1 MKKELELLQGVMR
14 ENGVAICIV
23 PTNDFHGSEY
33 INEYFRSRQ
42 FISGFTG
49 SAGTLVVC
57 EDSAYLWTDGR
68 YFLQASLQLKE
79 SGIELMKTGEPG
91 VPEIDEFLEKNLK
104 QGDVLAFDGRVL
116 ACRIGDKYKQIADKC
131 GAITKFDLDLPDLVW
146 TERPKLLGNSIWALP
161 ETSYGETFEEKLAR
175 VRKSMTKSSVNYH
188 LITGLEENAWLYNL
202 RGSDV
207 DRSPIFF
214 SFTLI
219 TPDSIRLYKFGDDFD
234 DLLKE
239 KGVTVKSYLD
249 IFEDIK
255 LLPNEAT
262 VLADFDAA
270 SYSLIKSI
278 PAPCKIVD
286 GLSPA
291 SVFKSVKNHIEIA
304 ATKEAHMYDGIAM
317 VNFIYWLKNTVKKQS
332 LTEISASDHL
342 ESLRRAQPGFIDLSF
357 DTIAGYMSNGAIIH
371 YSATP
376 ESDTS
381 LEANGFILVDSG
393 GQYLKGTTDITRTI
407 ALGALTDKM
416 KEYYTAVLRG
426 HLDLAMAKFKAGT
439 TGCDLDYL
447 ARKALQE
454 IGLDYN
460 HGTGH
465 GVGHVLSVHEGP
477 QRISK
482 LPNKYKLEP
491 GMITSDEP
499 GVYIEGEFGIRIEN
513 EILCKEADGNA
524 DELYFEMLTLCPYE
538 PEAII
543 LEMLT
548 EDERNYLNEYHRT
561 VYSKLAP
568 LLEPEVRNWLR
579 KVTAPL

>member
-104 QGDVLAFDGRVL
+104 EGDVLAFDGRVL

-161 ETSYGETFEEKLAR
+161 ETSYGEPFEEKLAR
-175 VRKSMTKSSVNYH
+175 VREAMTKSSVNYH

-219 TPDSIRLYKFGDDFD
+219 TPDSITLYKFGDDFD

-255 LLPNEAT
+255 LLPNEAA

-286 GLSPA
+286 GISPA
-291 SVFKSVKNHIEIA
+291 SVFKSVKNHMEIA

-538 PEAII
+538 PDAII
-543 LEMLT
+543 SERLT
-548 EDERNYLNEYHRT
+548 EEERTYLNDYHKM

>member
-161 ETSYGETFEEKLAR
+161 ETSYGEPFEEKLAR
-175 VRKSMTKSSVNYH
+175 VREAMTKSSVNYH

-286 GLSPA
+286 GISPA

-538 PEAII
+538 PDAII
-543 LEMLT
+543 SERLT
-548 EDERNYLNEYHRT
+548 EEERSYLNDYHKM

>member
-14 ENGVAICIV
+14 ENGVAICVV

-91 VPEIDEFLEKNLK
+91 VLEIDEFLEKNLK

-161 ETSYGETFEEKLAR
+161 ETSYGEPFEEKLAR
-175 VRKSMTKSSVNYH
+175 VREAMTKSSVNYH

-239 KGVTVKSYLD
+239 KGVTIKSYLD

-286 GLSPA
+286 GISPA

-538 PEAII
+538 PDAII
-543 LEMLT
+543 SERLT
-548 EDERNYLNEYHRT
+548 EEERSYLNDYHKM

>member
-104 QGDVLAFDGRVL
+104 EGDVLAFDGRVL

-161 ETSYGETFEEKLAR
+161 ETSYGEPFEEKLAR
-175 VRKSMTKSSVNYH
+175 VREAMTKSSVNYH

-219 TPDSIRLYKFGDDFD
+219 TPDSITLYKFGDDFD

-255 LLPNEAT
+255 LLPNEAA

-286 GLSPA
+286 GISPT
-291 SVFKSVKNHIEIA
+291 SVFKSVKNHMEIA

-376 ESDTS
+376 ESDTA

-538 PEAII
+538 PDAII
-543 LEMLT
+543 SERLT
-548 EDERNYLNEYHRT
+548 EEERTYLNDYHKM

>member
-1 MKKELELLQGVMR
+1 MKKELELLQGVMH

-161 ETSYGETFEEKLAR
+161 ETSYGEPFEEKLAR
-175 VRKSMTKSSVNYH
+175 VREAMTKSSVNYH

-219 TPDSIRLYKFGDDFD
+219 TPDSIRLYKFGNDFD

-278 PAPCKIVD
+278 PAPCKTVD

-317 VNFIYWLKNTVKKQS
+317 VNFIYWLKNTVSKQS

-482 LPNKYKLEP
+482 LPSKYDFKS

-538 PEAII
+538 PDAII
-543 LEMLT
+543 SERLT
-548 EDERNYLNEYHRT
+548 EEERSYLNGYHKM

-579 KVTAPL
+579 NVTAPL

>member
-1 MKKELELLQGVMR
+1 MKKALELLQAVMR
-14 ENGVAICIV
+14 EHGVAICIV

-68 YFLQASLQLKE
+68 YFLQASIQLE
-79 SGIELMKTGEPG
+79 GSGIELMKTGEPG
-91 VPEIDEFLEKNLK
+91 VPEIEEFLEKNLN

-131 GAITKFDLDLPDLVW
+131 GAITKFDIDLPGLVW
-146 TERPKLLGNSIWALP
+146 TDRPRLSGNRIWALP
-161 ETSYGETFEEKLAR
+161 ETSYGESFEEKL
-175 VRKSMTKSSVNYH
+175 VRLRDEMAKRSVDYH

-219 TPDSIRLYKFGDDFD
+219 SPDSVTLYKFGEDFD

-239 KGVTVKSYLD
+239 NGVTVKHYLD

-255 LLPNEAT
+255 NLPDNAT

-278 PAPCKIVD
+278 PASCKITD
-286 GLSPA
+286 DLSPV
-291 SVFKSVKNHIEIA
+291 SMFKSIKNCAEIA
-304 ATKEAHMYDGIAM
+304 ATREAHMYDGLAM
-317 VNFIYWLKNTVKKQS
+317 VNFIYWLKNTVGKQA

-342 ESLRRAQPGFIDLSF
+342 ESLRSAQPGFVDLSF

-371 YSATP
+371 YGATP
-376 ESDTS
+376 ESDTA
-381 LEANGFILVDSG
+381 LEADGFMLVDSG

-407 ALGALTDKM
+407 ALGSLTDKM

-426 HLDLAMAKFKAGT
+426 HLDLAMAKFKVGT
-439 TGCDLDYL
+439 TGYDLDPL

-482 LPNKYKLEP
+482 VPNKYAIKP

-513 EILCKEADGNA
+513 EILCREADGNSG
-524 DELYFEMLTLCPYE
+524 ELYFEMLTLCPYE

-543 LEMLT
+543 AERLT
-548 EDERNYLNEYHRT
+548 EDEKSYLNEYHHM

-568 LLEPEVRNWLR
+568 LLDPEVREWLR
-579 KVTAPL
+579 NVTAAI

>member
-14 ENGVAICIV
+14 ENGVAICVV

-161 ETSYGETFEEKLAR
+161 ETSYGEPFEEKLAR
-175 VRKSMTKSSVNYH
+175 VREAMTKSSVNYH

-286 GLSPA
+286 ELSPA

-538 PEAII
+538 PDAII
-543 LEMLT
+543 SERLT
-548 EDERNYLNEYHRT
+548 EEERSYLNDYHKM

>member
-91 VPEIDEFLEKNLK
+91 VPEIGEFLEKNLK

-131 GAITKFDLDLPDLVW
+131 GAITKFDLDLPGLVW

-175 VRKSMTKSSVNYH
+175 VREAMTKSSVNYH

-219 TPDSIRLYKFGDDFD
+219 TPDSITLYKFGDDFD

-239 KGVTVKSYLD
+239 KDVTVKSYLD

-255 LLPNEAT
+255 LLPNEAA

-286 GLSPA
+286 GISPA
-291 SVFKSVKNHIEIA
+291 SVFKSVKNHMEIA

-317 VNFIYWLKNTVKKQS
+317 VNFIYWLKNTVSKQS

-376 ESDTS
+376 ESDTA

-447 ARKALQE
+447 ARKALHE

-482 LPNKYKLEP
+482 LPSKYDFKS

-543 LEMLT
+543 SERLT
-548 EDERNYLNEYHRT
+548 EEERSYLNGYHKM

>member
-14 ENGVAICIV
+14 ENGVAICVV

-161 ETSYGETFEEKLAR
+161 ETSYGEPFEEKLAR
-175 VRKSMTKSSVNYH
+175 VREAMTKSSVSYH

-219 TPDSIRLYKFGDDFD
+219 TPDSIRLYKFGNDFD

-278 PAPCKIVD
+278 PAPCKTVD

-482 LPNKYKLEP
+482 LPSKYDFKS

-538 PEAII
+538 PDAII
-543 LEMLT
+543 SERLT
-548 EDERNYLNEYHRT
+548 EEERSYLNGYHKM

-579 KVTAPL
+579 NVTAPL

>member
-42 FISGFTG
+42 FVSGFTG

-116 ACRIGDKYKQIADKC
+116 AFRIGDKYKQIADKC

-175 VRKSMTKSSVNYH
+175 VRKSMTKSSVKYH

-538 PEAII
+538 PDAII
-543 LEMLT
+543 PEMLT

-579 KVTAPL
+579 KVTAPF

>member
-14 ENGVAICIV
+14 ENGVAICVV

-175 VRKSMTKSSVNYH
+175 VREAMFKSSVNYH

-538 PEAII
+538 PDSII
-543 LEMLT
+543 SERLT
-548 EDERNYLNEYHRT
+548 EEERSYLNDYHKM

>member
-1 MKKELELLQGVMR
+1 MKKELELLQGAMR

-91 VPEIDEFLEKNLK
+91 VPEIGEFLEKNLK

-131 GAITKFDLDLPDLVW
+131 GAITKFDIDLPGLVW

-175 VRKSMTKSSVNYH
+175 VREAMTKSSVNYH

-202 RGSDV
+202 RGNDV

-219 TPDSIRLYKFGDDFD
+219 TPDSITLYKFGDDFD

-239 KGVTVKSYLD
+239 KDVTVKSYLD

-255 LLPNEAT
+255 LLPNEAA

-278 PAPCKIVD
+278 PASCKIVD
-286 GLSPA
+286 GISPT
-291 SVFKSVKNHIEIA
+291 SMFKSVKNHMEIA
-304 ATKEAHMYDGIAM
+304 ATKEAHMYDGLAM
-317 VNFIYWLKNTVKKQS
+317 VNFIYWLKNTVSKQS

-376 ESDTS
+376 ESDTA

-538 PEAII
+538 PDAII
-543 LEMLT
+543 SERLT
-548 EDERNYLNEYHRT
+548 EEERTYLNDYHKM

>member
-91 VPEIDEFLEKNLK
+91 VPEIDEFLEKKLK
-104 QGDVLAFDGRVL
+104 EGDVLAFDGRVL

-175 VRKSMTKSSVNYH
+175 VREAMIKSSVNYH

-219 TPDSIRLYKFGDDFD
+219 TPDSITLYKFGDDFD

-255 LLPNEAT
+255 LLPNEAA

-286 GLSPA
+286 GISPA
-291 SVFKSVKNHIEIA
+291 SVFKSVKNHMEIA

-407 ALGALTDKM
+407 ALGALTYKM

-538 PEAII
+538 PDAII
-543 LEMLT
+543 SERLT
-548 EDERNYLNEYHRT
+548 EEERSYLNDYHKM

>member
-14 ENGVAICIV
+14 EHGVAICIV

-49 SAGTLVVC
+49 SAGTLVIC

-68 YFLQASLQLKE
+68 YFLQASLQLKG

-91 VPEIDEFLEKNLK
+91 VPEIDEFLEKTLK
-104 QGDVLAFDGRVL
+104 RSDVLAFDGRVL
-116 ACRIGDKYKQIADKC
+116 ACRIGNKYKQIADKC
-131 GAITKFDLDLPDLVW
+131 GAITKFDMDLPGLVW

-175 VRKSMTKSSVNYH
+175 VRDAMKKSSVNYH

-219 TPDSIRLYKFGDDFD
+219 TLDSIRLYKFGDDFD

-270 SYSLIKSI
+270 SYSLIESI
-278 PAPCKIVD
+278 PAPCKIID
-286 GLSPA
+286 GISPA
-291 SVFKSVKNHIEIA
+291 SVFKSVKNHMEIA
-304 ATKEAHMYDGIAM
+304 ATKETHMYDGIAM
-317 VNFIYWLKNTVKKQS
+317 VNFIYWLKNTVSKQS

-342 ESLRRAQPGFIDLSF
+342 ESLRRVQPGFIDLSF

-376 ESDTS
+376 ESDTA

-407 ALGALTDKM
+407 ALGVLTDKM

-439 TGCDLDYL
+439 TGSDLDYL

-538 PEAII
+538 PDAII
-543 LEMLT
+543 SERLT
-548 EDERNYLNEYHRT
+548 EEERIYLNGYHKM

>member
-104 QGDVLAFDGRVL
+104 EGDVLAFDGRVL

-175 VRKSMTKSSVNYH
+175 VREAMIKSSVNYH

-219 TPDSIRLYKFGDDFD
+219 TPDSITLYKFGDDFD

-255 LLPNEAT
+255 LLPNEAA

-286 GLSPA
+286 GISPT
-291 SVFKSVKNHIEIA
+291 SVFKSVKNHMEIA

-482 LPNKYKLEP
+482 LPSKYDFKS

-499 GVYIEGEFGIRIEN
+499 GVYIEGEFGVRIEN

-538 PEAII
+538 PDAII
-543 LEMLT
+543 SERLT
-548 EDERNYLNEYHRT
+548 EEERSYLNDYHKM

>member
-116 ACRIGDKYKQIADKC
+116 AFRVGDKYKQIADKC

-175 VRKSMTKSSVNYH
+175 VRESMTKSSVKYH

-239 KGVTVKSYLD
+239 KGVTIKSYLD

-439 TGCDLDYL
+439 TGHDLDYL

-538 PEAII
+538 PDAII
-543 LEMLT
+543 PEMLT

>member
-161 ETSYGETFEEKLAR
+161 ETSYGEPFEEKLAR
-175 VRKSMTKSSVNYH
+175 VREAMTKSSVNYH

-239 KGVTVKSYLD
+239 KGVTIKSYLD

-286 GLSPA
+286 GISPA
-291 SVFKSVKNHIEIA
+291 SVFKSVKNHMEIA

-317 VNFIYWLKNTVKKQS
+317 VNFIYWLKNTVSKQS

-376 ESDTS
+376 ESDTA

-407 ALGALTDKM
+407 ALGALTYKM

-439 TGCDLDYL
+439 TGHDLDYL

-513 EILCKEADGNA
+513 EILCKQAKGNKNM
-524 DELYFEMLTLCPYE
+524 LCFEMLTLCPYE

-543 LEMLT
+543 PEMLT
-548 EDERNYLNEYHRT
+548 EDERNYLNEYHHT

-568 LLEPEVRNWLR
+568 LLNPEIRDWLR
-579 KVTAPL
+579 TVTAAI

>member
-332 LTEISASDHL
+332 LTEISASGHL

-482 LPNKYKLEP
+482 LPSKYDFKS

-499 GVYIEGEFGIRIEN
+499 GVYIEGEFGVRIEN

-538 PEAII
+538 PDAII
-543 LEMLT
+543 SERLT
-548 EDERNYLNEYHRT
+548 EEERSYLNDYHKM

>member
-14 ENGVAICIV
+14 ENGVAICVV

-161 ETSYGETFEEKLAR
+161 ETSYGEPFEEKLAR
-175 VRKSMTKSSVNYH
+175 VREAMTKSSVNYH

-286 GLSPA
+286 GISPA

-538 PEAII
+538 PDSII
-543 LEMLT
+543 SERLT
-548 EDERNYLNEYHRT
+548 EEERSYLNDYHKMI
-561 VYSKLAP
+561 YSKLAP

>member
-14 ENGVAICIV
+14 ENGVAICVV

-175 VRKSMTKSSVNYH
+175 VREAMIKSSVNYH

-219 TPDSIRLYKFGDDFD
+219 TPDSITLYKFGDDFD

-255 LLPNEAT
+255 LLPNDAA

-286 GLSPA
+286 GISPT
-291 SVFKSVKNHIEIA
+291 SVFKSVKNHMEIA

-538 PEAII
+538 PDAII
-543 LEMLT
+543 SERLT
-548 EDERNYLNEYHRT
+548 EEERSYLNDYHKM

>member
-57 EDSAYLWTDGR
+57 EDSTYLWTDGR

-161 ETSYGETFEEKLAR
+161 ETSYGEPFEEKLAR
-175 VRKSMTKSSVNYH
+175 VREAMTKSSVNYH

-219 TPDSIRLYKFGDDFD
+219 TPDSITLYKFGDDFD

-376 ESDTS
+376 ES
-381 LEANGFILVDSG
+381 
-393 GQYLKGTTDITRTI
+393 
-407 ALGALTDKM
+407 
-416 KEYYTAVLRG
+416 
-426 HLDLAMAKFKAGT
+426 
-439 TGCDLDYL
+439 
-447 ARKALQE
+447 
-454 IGLDYN
+454 
-460 HGTGH
+460 
-465 GVGHVLSVHEGP
+465 
-477 QRISK
+477 
-482 LPNKYKLEP
+482 
-491 GMITSDEP
+491 
-499 GVYIEGEFGIRIEN
+499 
-513 EILCKEADGNA
+513 
-524 DELYFEMLTLCPYE
+524 
-538 PEAII
+538 
-543 LEMLT
+543 
-548 EDERNYLNEYHRT
+548 
-561 VYSKLAP
+561 
-568 LLEPEVRNWLR
+568 
-579 KVTAPL
+579 VT

>member
-1 MKKELELLQGVMR
+1 
-14 ENGVAICIV
+14 
-23 PTNDFHGSEY
+23 
-33 INEYFRSRQ
+33 
-42 FISGFTG
+42 
-49 SAGTLVVC
+49 
-57 EDSAYLWTDGR
+57 
-68 YFLQASLQLKE
+68 
-79 SGIELMKTGEPG
+79 
-91 VPEIDEFLEKNLK
+91 
-104 QGDVLAFDGRVL
+104 
-116 ACRIGDKYKQIADKC
+116 
-131 GAITKFDLDLPDLVW
+131 
-146 TERPKLLGNSIWALP
+146 
-161 ETSYGETFEEKLAR
+161 
-175 VRKSMTKSSVNYH
+175 
-188 LITGLEENAWLYNL
+188 
-202 RGSDV
+202 
-207 DRSPIFF
+207 
-214 SFTLI
+214 
-219 TPDSIRLYKFGDDFD
+219 
-234 DLLKE
+234 
-239 KGVTVKSYLD
+239 
-249 IFEDIK
+249 
-255 LLPNEAT
+255 
-262 VLADFDAA
+262 
-270 SYSLIKSI
+270 
-278 PAPCKIVD
+278 
-286 GLSPA
+286 
-291 SVFKSVKNHIEIA
+291 
-304 ATKEAHMYDGIAM
+304 
-317 VNFIYWLKNTVKKQS
+317 
-332 LTEISASDHL
+332 
-342 ESLRRAQPGFIDLSF
+342 
-357 DTIAGYMSNGAIIH
+357 MSNGAIIH

-513 EILCKEADGNA
+513 EILCKKADGNA

-538 PEAII
+538 PDSII
-543 LEMLT
+543 SERLT
-548 EDERNYLNEYHRT
+548 EEERSYLNDYHKM

>member
-14 ENGVAICIV
+14 ENGVAICVV

-161 ETSYGETFEEKLAR
+161 ETSYGEPFEEKLAR
-175 VRKSMTKSSVNYH
+175 VREAMTKSSVNYH

-219 TPDSIRLYKFGDDFD
+219 TPDSIRLYKFGNDFD

-278 PAPCKIVD
+278 PAPCKIV
-286 GLSPA
+286 GGISPT
-291 SVFKSVKNHIEIA
+291 SVFKSVKNHMEIA
-304 ATKEAHMYDGIAM
+304 ATKEAHMYDGLAM
-317 VNFIYWLKNTVKKQS
+317 VNFIYWLKNTVSKQS

-376 ESDTS
+376 ESDTA

-482 LPNKYKLEP
+482 LPNKYKLEA

-543 LEMLT
+543 SERLT
-548 EDERNYLNEYHRT
+548 EEERTYLNGYHKM

>member
-104 QGDVLAFDGRVL
+104 EGDVLAFDGRVL

-161 ETSYGETFEEKLAR
+161 ETSYGEPFEEKLAR
-175 VRKSMTKSSVNYH
+175 VREAMIKSSVNYH

-219 TPDSIRLYKFGDDFD
+219 TPDSITLYKFGDDFD

-255 LLPNEAT
+255 LLPNEAA

-407 ALGALTDKM
+407 ALGALTYKM

-538 PEAII
+538 PDAII
-543 LEMLT
+543 SERLT
-548 EDERNYLNEYHRT
+548 EEERSYLNDYHKM

>member
-104 QGDVLAFDGRVL
+104 EGDVLAFDGRVL

-175 VRKSMTKSSVNYH
+175 VREAMIKSSVNYH

-219 TPDSIRLYKFGDDFD
+219 TPDSITLYKFGDDFD

-255 LLPNEAT
+255 LLPNEAA

-407 ALGALTDKM
+407 ALGALTYKM

-538 PEAII
+538 PDAII
-543 LEMLT
+543 SERLT
-548 EDERNYLNEYHRT
+548 EEERSYLNDYHKM